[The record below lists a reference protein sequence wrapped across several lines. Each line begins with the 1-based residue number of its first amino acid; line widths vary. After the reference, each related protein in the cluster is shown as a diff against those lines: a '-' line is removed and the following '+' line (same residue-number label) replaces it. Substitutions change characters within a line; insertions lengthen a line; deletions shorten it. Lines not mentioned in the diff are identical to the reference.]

1 MAKNGDFSDCNTV
14 VHQRLHGKRTT
25 MSLRILP
32 EVKEAFT
39 RRTRQLGLST
49 CHVAEGLFTGW
60 LYGVEEKVEL
70 VHQSP
75 KIDLTLVRDVK
86 RVRRYFT
93 EVVEEKEHVAQ
104 KCTFNGCNL
113 PAVAKA
119 FYKIKNQEHFVCNQ
133 HLESVVNVNPRVWQV
148 SEKLTSLG

>member
-1 MAKNGDFSDCNTV
+1 MSKKDAALDSSTV

-39 RRTRQLGLST
+39 RRTRLLGLST

-93 EVVEEKEHVAQ
+93 EVVEEKQEVTQ
-104 KCTFNGCNL
+104 RCTFKDCNL
-113 PAVAKA
+113 PAAAKA
-119 FYKIKNQEHFVCNQ
+119 LYKTKNQEHFVCSK
-133 HLESVVNVNPRVWQV
+133 HLEGIKSSPAWVLL
-148 SEKLTSLG
+148 KTKKGLGVE